1 MKKTHIAN
9 EGSYSGEV
17 TMVGIHEERVRKLA
31 RRLGLELS
39 LSASRASARLYQLIE
54 PNTMAYVFP
63 GDSVDGAALMEL
75 EDWLGLPWE

>member
-9 EGSYSGEV
+9 EGSYPGDFTVVE
-17 TMVGIHEERVRKLA
+17 IHEERIRKLA
-31 RRLGLELS
+31 RRLGLELK
-39 LSASRASARLYQLIE
+39 LSASRASAPLYQLIE
-54 PNTMAYVFP
+54 PNSMAYVFP